1 MMSKKYHSL
10 TYRLMQNEAGHIGQN
25 IMLTAAALGLNSVPL
40 GGFFEDR
47 INSLIGI
54 KETNKQTLY
63 VFAIG

>member
-1 MMSKKYHSL
+1 
-10 TYRLMQNEAGHIGQN
+10 
-25 IMLTAAALGLNSVPL
+25 MLTAAALGLNSVPL